1 MWANL
6 WNNINTWFN
15 DITKDFKDFII
26 ANTRNPILWIAI
38 IIIGL
43 LVFEWVYKALHRDYE
58 DLIWI

>member
-38 IIIGL
+38 IVIGL
-43 LVFEWVYKALHRDYE
+43 LIFEWVYKSLHRD
-58 DLIWI
+58 